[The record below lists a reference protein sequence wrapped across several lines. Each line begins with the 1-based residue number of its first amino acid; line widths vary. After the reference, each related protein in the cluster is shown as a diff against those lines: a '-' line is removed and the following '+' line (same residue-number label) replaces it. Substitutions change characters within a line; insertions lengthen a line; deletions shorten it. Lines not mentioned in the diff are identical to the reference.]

1 MKKII
6 TISRQF
12 GAGAGEIGQDI
23 ARILGYE
30 YYDKE
35 IILRSAR
42 ETNLNVSALNKWDER
57 VAVNIGFAQS
67 LFDFYNRSLDEKL
80 FEAQSQV
87 IKQIAEK
94 GNCVIVGR
102 NANSIL
108 KYFDSTLHVLLTADE
123 EWRIERMLKIYP
135 DTTRKQMT
143 TQLHNIDKQRA
154 KYCSYYTKTEF
165 GHAENY
171 DVCLNTGRLGIEQTK
186 DTILSM
192 ACESLSLIKKK

>member
-12 GAGAGEIGQDI
+12 GAGAGEIGQAI

-123 EWRIERMLKIYP
+123 EWRIDRMLKIYP

-171 DVCLNTGRLGIEQTK
+171 DICLNTGRLGIEQTK

>member
-12 GAGAGEIGQDI
+12 GAGAGEIGQAI

-123 EWRIERMLKIYP
+123 EWRIDRMLKIYP